1 MADITIPLPSPA
13 ERPAVPAKEFA
24 SAYIMDLAVSARSM
38 GLQDTIYVEYVPY
51 DKPTGDRLLSD
62 RREIRLPL
70 WEAIQAIPEVAT
82 AYAAIAAAIPAL
94 VAYQALKD
102 AAAAAPA
109 VEVPVADPA
118 AG

>member
-1 MADITIPLPSPA
+1 MADITIPLSSPA
-13 ERPAVPAKEFA
+13 ERPAVPSKEFA

-38 GLQDTIYVEYVPY
+38 GLQDTIYVEYTPF

-109 VEVPVADPA
+109 VEVPVADPV

>member
-1 MADITIPLPSPA
+1 MADITIPLSSPA
-13 ERPAVPAKEFA
+13 ERPAVPSKEFA

-38 GLQDTIYVEYVPY
+38 GLQDSIYVEYVPY
-51 DKPTGDRLLSD
+51 DKLTGDRLLSD

-70 WEAIQAIPEVAT
+70 WEAIQEIPEVAA

-94 VAYQALKD
+94 VAYQAAK
-102 AAAAAPA
+102 AAAAAAA
-109 VEVPVADPA
+109 VEVPVADPV

>member
-1 MADITIPLPSPA
+1 MATITIPLDTPA
-13 ERPAVPAKEFA
+13 ERPAVPSKEFA

-38 GLQDTIYVEYVPY
+38 GLQDTIYVEYTPY

-70 WEAIQAIPEVAT
+70 WEAIQEIPEVAT

-94 VAYQALKD
+94 VAYQSARDEAALL
-102 AAAAAPA
+102 PA
-109 VEVPVADPA
+109 VPA
-118 AG
+118 E

>member
-38 GLQDTIYVEYVPY
+38 GAQDSIYVEYVPY
-51 DKPTGDRLLSD
+51 DKLTGDRLLSD

-70 WEAIQAIPEVAT
+70 WEAVEEIPEVAT

-94 VAYQALKD
+94 VAYQAAKE

-109 VEVPVADPA
+109 VEVPVADPV

>member
-1 MADITIPLPSPA
+1 MATITIPLSSPA
-13 ERPAVPAKEFA
+13 ERPAVPSKEFA

-38 GLQDTIYVEYVPY
+38 GLQDTIYVEYTPF

-70 WEAIQAIPEVAT
+70 WEAVQEIPEVAV

-94 VAYQALKD
+94 VAYQAARD
-102 AAAAAPA
+102 EAALLPA
-109 VEVPVADPA
+109 VPA
-118 AG
+118 E